1 MRGKRGL
8 LLAVV
13 ILLVFGIFAFQGADI
28 ETYAKGTTSKWTV
41 ATSKKTYAYTGK
53 KIKPKVTVK
62 YKGKKL
68 KPKNYKVTYPKKPVK
83 PGKYKIKVTLKG
95 KYKGKKLKGSK
106 TIEYS
111 IAVPAVKGLSGTI
124 KSGEYYGDALC
135 FSWDDNSAMNIDGY
149 DIEVKNNG
157 KNGNKLT
164 KKKIEAYYSN
174 YNVEIYE
181 YGTTYTF
188 RIRSYKKI
196 GGKKYYSKWSKVT
209 KKVPVPDY
217 HMTTKTVNGIELAYK
232 QDAFPFFKYTGY
244 SSYDGDVK
252 DRTSKNFAQCY
263 FPIFIKQRLKDNFI
277 IHTEYNEKCGFS
289 SFSHSQYIP
298 NRKDVQVATNISVT
312 YYNEMPFEDK
322 MQQALYKQGYV
333 GYILVNAS
341 CLLDKKQ
348 SVGVYFGD
356 AKVVT
361 LVSNGY
367 SKAKE
372 YDYRKYRGYNPF
384 IEPVYIYESEVLL
397 KDMLKDVAKC
407 APNMTDYE
415 TYTALKYWIQNHT
428 YTEYSC
434 WGAATVANAMM
445 DLGYPYIILSCSY
458 DGKDGLY
465 NDYSRYYSP
474 ASKIAHDSAGH
485 MITLIFM
492 EPGKYVRCEVQG
504 YGFGSSEF
512 KFDPT
517 GWQRPVNSTLTSAS
531 AEFGLNEYNTIEELM
546 KGDYYIDINKYDPYD
561 WHTWSAHLE

>member
-1 MRGKRGL
+1 
-8 LLAVV
+8 
-13 ILLVFGIFAFQGADI
+13 
-28 ETYAKGTTSKWTV
+28 
-41 ATSKKTYAYTGK
+41 
-53 KIKPKVTVK
+53 
-62 YKGKKL
+62 
-68 KPKNYKVTYPKKPVK
+68 
-83 PGKYKIKVTLKG
+83 
-95 KYKGKKLKGSK
+95 
-106 TIEYS
+106 
-111 IAVPAVKGLSGTI
+111 
-124 KSGEYYGDALC
+124 
-135 FSWDDNSAMNIDGY
+135 
-149 DIEVKNNG
+149 
-157 KNGNKLT
+157 
-164 KKKIEAYYSN
+164 
-174 YNVEIYE
+174 
-181 YGTTYTF
+181 
-188 RIRSYKKI
+188 
-196 GGKKYYSKWSKVT
+196 
-209 KKVPVPDY
+209 
-217 HMTTKTVNGIELAYK
+217 MTTKTVNGIELAYK

-312 YYNEMPFEDK
+312 YYNEMPVEDK

-428 YTEYSC
+428 YMEYSC

-445 DLGYPYIILSCSY
+445 ELGYPYIILSCSY

-504 YGFGSSEF
+504 YGLGSSEF

-517 GWQRPVNSTLTSAS
+517 GWQRPVNSPLTSAS